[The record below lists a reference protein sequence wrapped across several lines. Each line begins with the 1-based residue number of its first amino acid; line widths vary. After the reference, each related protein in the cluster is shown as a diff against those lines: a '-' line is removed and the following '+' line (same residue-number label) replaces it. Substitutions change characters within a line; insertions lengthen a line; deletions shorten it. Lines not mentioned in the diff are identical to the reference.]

1 MDISKIVEN
10 TIIAHS
16 LIKKGDRVLVALSGG
31 ADSALLFRILCSLR
45 DKYGFTVGA
54 AHINHQL
61 RVSADRDEEFARE
74 LAKEL
79 GAEFYVKKADVKKL
93 AEEAKMGEEQFARE
107 LRYEFFASLGYDK
120 IATAHN
126 KNDVAET
133 VMFNFMRGAGVKG
146 LSGIAYQRDNII
158 RPLLDVKKADVL
170 EYSRAMGYSFVTDE
184 TNAQAIYS
192 RNKIRLELIPEIE
205 EKFNPSFVDVVAEN
219 AKNIKADSDFLDE
232 MAREAYKGQVTYDM
246 QATLKTPIF
255 SRICN
260 MYYKEVTG
268 TDYNLSG
275 LYLDKIAELVKKN
288 KTGSRIHLPLNIE
301 AKMEYGRL
309 IMAKKAEKIEFC
321 YKIIPGVVLEIPE
334 IGKNILIE
342 AVQGKGD
349 FYLDDENDLFVRNR
363 RKGDWFCPVGMSGR
377 KKLSDYLTDKKI
389 PANMRDSIP
398 LLYKGADMV
407 SVIGYRQ
414 DRRFKDGGTAYKI
427 KVTEDYN
434 AD

>member
-10 TIIAHS
+10 TIVAQS
-16 LIKKGDRVLVALSGG
+16 LIKKGEKVLVALSGG
-31 ADSALLFRILCSLR
+31 ADSALLFRILCGLR

-61 RVSADRDEEFARE
+61 RDTADRDEEFARS

-93 AEEAKMGEEQFARE
+93 SAQAKMGEEQFARA

-126 KNDVAET
+126 RNDVAET
-133 VMFNFMRGAGVKG
+133 VLFNLMRGAGVKG

-158 RPLLDVKKADVL
+158 RPLLDVKKEDVL
-170 EYSRAMGYSFVTDE
+170 EYSKKMGYSFVTDE

-205 EKFNPSFVDVVAEN
+205 KKFNPSFVDVVAEN
-219 AKNIKADSDFLDE
+219 AKHIKEDSDFLDE
-232 MAREAYKGQVTYDM
+232 MARECYNGQVTCEM
-246 QATLKTPIF
+246 ASCLKKPIF

-260 MYYKEVTG
+260 IYYKEVTG
-268 TDYNLSG
+268 TDYNLPG
-275 LYLDKIAELVKKN
+275 VYLDKIAELVKKN
-288 KTGSRIHLPLNIE
+288 KTGSLLHLPLNVE

-309 IMAKKAEKIEFC
+309 IMAKKTDKIEFC
-321 YKIIPGVVLEIPE
+321 YKIVPGIVLEIPE

-342 AVQGKGD
+342 QVQGKGD
-349 FYLDDENDLFVRNR
+349 FYLDDENDLTVRSR
-363 RKGDWFCPVGMSGR
+363 RQGDWFCPVGMDGR
-377 KKLSDYLTDKKI
+377 KKLSDYFTDKKI
-389 PANMRDSIP
+389 PAKMRDSIP
-398 LLYKGADMV
+398 LLYKGEDLV
-407 SVIGYRQ
+407 SVVGYRQ
-414 DRRFKDGGTAYKI
+414 DRRFALGGTAYKI
-427 KVTEDYN
+427 RVTEEYN